1 MSAATGWPRT
11 HRAPSS
17 GTSPKASS
25 RARPAAASPTRPAPD
40 ARYYQALHESNA
52 RYQTINWLL
61 EELPVLRAAGASS
74 ILDVGCGNGLFL
86 AQAAVHWAEVTG
98 IDWARSPT
106 MEGVLREHPGV
117 RFIQQDVADFRPDR
131 RYGVVAS
138 ADFLEHLP
146 PAALPDVLRRLDAA
160 GDGGYHKI
168 ACYDDGHSHLS
179 VFSPRQWLERFRQ
192 ACPDGGYR
200 MVKTAL
206 RARGREVV
214 VISNLPG
221 DAVGA
226 DAEPAAVEP
235 GMRLDV
241 GCGPRLRPGH
251 VGVDVRALPGVGIVC
266 DAWELDERLPPHSVE
281 SIYCRHF
288 FEHLTFA
295 QGRRTLQAFHRV
307 LRPGGELQVIVPDM
321 RYHMRQ
327 YLDARPSTRSDA
339 NAKWSARQHALAS
352 LFGWQR
358 DGERELW
365 DVHKAGYDQATLTE
379 ALAAAGFGRV
389 RRLPEQPW
397 HLSVT
402 AIAE

>member
-1 MSAATGWPRT
+1 
-11 HRAPSS
+11 
-17 GTSPKASS
+17 
-25 RARPAAASPTRPAPD
+25 
-40 ARYYQALHESNA
+40 
-52 RYQTINWLL
+52 
-61 EELPVLRAAGASS
+61 VL
-74 ILDVGCGNGLFL
+74 D
-86 AQAAVHWAEVTG
+86 
-98 IDWARSPT
+98 
-106 MEGVLREHPGV
+106 GVLREHPSIQ
-117 RFIQQDVADFRPDR
+117 FLQQDVADFRPDR
-131 RYGVVAS
+131 RWGVLAS

-146 PAALPDVLRRLDAA
+146 PATLPDVLSRLHAAADAS
-160 GDGGYHKI
+160 YHKI

-179 VFSPRQWLERFRQ
+179 VFTPREWLDRFQQ
-192 ACPDGGYR
+192 ACPGAGYR
-200 MVKTAL
+200 IVKTTV
-206 RARGREVV
+206 RKRGQEVV

-221 DAVGA
+221 GVASMDAEAAVG
-226 DAEPAAVEP
+226 P

-241 GCGPRLRPGH
+241 GCGPKVRPGH

-266 DAWELDERLPPHSVE
+266 DAWELDARLAPHSVE

-295 QGRRTLQAFHRV
+295 QGRRTLQGFHRV
-307 LRPGGELQVIVPDM
+307 LRPGGELQVIVPDL

-327 YLDARPSTRSDA
+327 YLEAKPSTRSDA

-379 ALAAAGFGRV
+379 ALIAAGFGRV

-402 AIAE
+402 AVAE